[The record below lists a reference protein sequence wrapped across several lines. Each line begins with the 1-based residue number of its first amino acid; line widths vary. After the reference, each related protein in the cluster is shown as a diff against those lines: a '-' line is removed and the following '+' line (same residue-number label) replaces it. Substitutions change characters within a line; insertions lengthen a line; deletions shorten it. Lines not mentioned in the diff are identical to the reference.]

1 MHSERGARGSV
12 TAEFAVAL
20 PAVTAVLALL
30 LVAGGA
36 GVLQL
41 RLEDAARAGARAAAR
56 GESPAQVTELTYRL
70 AGERANVQVSVQGGF
85 ATVTVRGQLVG
96 PLALLVPWRQSADAV
111 ARMESGPGSFGTQL
125 GTIVPRP

>member
-1 MHSERGARGSV
+1 MHTEHGARGSV
-12 TAEFAVAL
+12 TAEFAVVL

-30 LVAGGA
+30 MVAAGA

-56 GESPAQVTELTYRL
+56 GESPAQVTELAYRL
-70 AGERANVQVSVQGGF
+70 AGERASVQVSVAGEF
-85 ATVTVRGQLVG
+85 ATVTVVGQLEG
-96 PLALLVPWRQSADAV
+96 PLATLVPWRQTADAV

-125 GTIVPRP
+125 GTIVPGP